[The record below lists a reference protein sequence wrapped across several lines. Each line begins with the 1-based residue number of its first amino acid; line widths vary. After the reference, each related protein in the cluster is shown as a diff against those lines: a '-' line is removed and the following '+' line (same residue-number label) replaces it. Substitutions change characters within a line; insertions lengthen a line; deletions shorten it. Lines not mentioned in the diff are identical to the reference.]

1 MPKKIFELAS
11 ELGKG
16 ALDIVE
22 TLKSHGFNVRNHMTS
37 LEGDELT
44 RAMEILA
51 PTGGAKKV
59 EASAKKV
66 VRKKVVKKDT
76 APSSSS
82 KDRAQETKV
91 ASTVV
96 KKDSDAASESEDESS
111 PSTIVRRKKTIVR
124 RKDEDT
130 LTALAN
136 DTHEQDEEVNEDDS
150 EVEEIIVTT
159 EKVEK
164 LNPSVNLS
172 SALGGKDE
180 SIEIAESSSSDE
192 ESGDSETPVLASQ
205 TSPEEILNTKQF
217 GLRIVSQAPVKPKIV
232 KPATTATTPKPV
244 KPANYDTMTDNEK
257 EIHHK
262 KFQTIPEDYDDDSKN
277 KDGAKKRLSG
287 LASMMSGKK
296 SIVNKSQTLL
306 EEKTE
311 NELREYGL
319 SSGRPMY
326 TTIKK
331 KKSYMGPAR
340 STSVTE
346 VKDSK
351 RVIKINGGA
360 SVEDLAK
367 KLSIKLK
374 DMIDQVLDLNL
385 LIKSGDYVGLNL
397 ATEIAALYQYRVEN
411 SAFDED
417 KIIGKEKLSEKSHL
431 PVRSPV
437 ITIMGHVDHGK
448 TTLLDTI
455 RKAKVA
461 DGEAG
466 GITQHIGAYS
476 VDVKGSKLT
485 FLDTPGHAA
494 FAAMRQRGAD
504 VTDIV
509 VLIVAADDGVMPQTR
524 ESIKFIQNSKKPLIV
539 AVNKMDRPGANPDRI
554 KQELTEF
561 NITPEEW
568 GGDTQFCPISALK
581 GEGIDAL
588 LENIALLAEVLDLR
602 EDPAGA
608 AEGVVIE
615 SKIEPGRGPVAT
627 ILVQSG
633 TLRKGDSI
641 VVGETF
647 GRARGL
653 TDHKGLVLNDAGPS
667 MPVQI
672 LGLESAPSPG
682 DVLNVVKNE
691 REAKR
696 IAENRL
702 EDRKRLENLPS
713 SQKKVSLEDFFATT
727 ATDIKE
733 QKELALIVRSDVQ
746 GSFEAIK
753 SAVEALSNPEVK
765 VRVIGGGVGPIS
777 ESDVSLAD
785 ASKAFILGFNMR
797 PLTTARKMAE
807 DKGIDVKTYSI
818 IYELIGDVKLAIE
831 GLLVPD
837 RIEEFVGRAEVR
849 DTFSVPKIGVIA
861 GSYVIDGAIQTGCNV
876 RLLRDGKI
884 VFDGKMSSLKRF
896 KDDVKEV
903 KNGYEC
909 GIALENYT
917 DIKVG
922 DLFEA
927 YKFIEKKRTLEDV
940 HTNKDLIL

>member
-22 TLKSHGFNVRNHMTS
+22 ILKSNGFNVRNHMTA
-37 LEGDELT
+37 LEGDELA

-51 PTGGAKKV
+51 PAADSKKD
-59 EASAKKV
+59 EGTAKKV

-76 APSSSS
+76 ALSAS
-82 KDRAQETKV
+82 KERTSEAKADGKSA
-91 ASTVV
+91 
-96 KKDSDAASESEDESS
+96 KDADAVSDSEDDSG

-130 LTALAN
+130 ISALSNEAS
-136 DTHEQDEEVNEDDS
+136 DEESTDNEEDS
-150 EVEEIIVTT
+150 EVEEIVVTT

-164 LNPSVNLS
+164 QNTSINLS
-172 SALGGKDE
+172 SALGGKEEAIQFNDE
-180 SIEIAESSSSDE
+180 ASSSESSDE
-192 ESGDSETPVLASQ
+192 VVSEEKTSTTQA
-205 TSPEEILNTKQF
+205 SPEEILNTKQF
-217 GLRIVSQAPVKPKIV
+217 GLRIVSQAPVKPKV
-232 KPATTATTPKPV
+232 VKTDTPVVKTQKPAGYDAMTAV
-244 KPANYDTMTDNEK
+244 EK
-257 EIHHK
+257 EVHHK
-262 KFQTIPEDYDDDSKN
+262 KFPNAVYEDDDDDVRN

-331 KKSYMGPAR
+331 KKSYMGPAKN
-340 STSVTE
+340 TVVTE

-351 RVIKINGGA
+351 RVVKLNGGA
-360 SVEDLAK
+360 TVEDLAK

-385 LIKSGDYVGLNL
+385 LIKSGDYVGLKL

-431 PVRSPV
+431 PVRPPV

-448 TTLLDTI
+448 TTLLDSI

-476 VDVKGSKLT
+476 VDVNGSKLT

-602 EDPAGA
+602 EDPKGA

-627 ILVQSG
+627 ILVQAG

-653 TDHKGLVLNDAGPS
+653 TDHTGANLVDAGPA

-672 LGLESAPSPG
+672 LGLENAPSPG
-682 DVLNVVKNE
+682 DKLNVVKNE

-696 IAENRL
+696 IAENRID
-702 EDRKRLENLPS
+702 ERKKLENLPS

-727 ATDIKE
+727 ATDVKE

-753 SAVEALSNPEVK
+753 SAVEALTNPEVN

-777 ESDVSLAD
+777 DSDVMLAV
-785 ASKAFILGFNMR
+785 ASRAFILGFNMR
-797 PLTTARKMAE
+797 PLTSSRKLAD
-807 DKGIDVKTYSI
+807 DKGVDVKTYSI

-837 RIEEFVGRAEVR
+837 RVEEFIGRAEVR
-849 DTFSVPKIGVIA
+849 DTFSVPKVGVIA
-861 GSYVIDGAIQTGCNV
+861 GSYVIDGAIQQGCNV
-876 RLLRDGKI
+876 RLLREGKI

-927 YKFIEKKRTLEDV
+927 YKYIEKKRTLEDV